1 MRASK
6 ELNSRLRGFAVA
18 THFGPTVLVVTVSFC
33 LALTQYSGF
42 GSLEVAGAILM
53 GQCVVGWSN
62 DLIDLPLD
70 AAAARQ
76 NKPLV
81 SGKIAPAE
89 LKRAITGAL
98 FLCFLLSYLGPLGVK
113 GTGVHALGLL
123 SATLYNLKLKNT
135 WFSVLPYIFS
145 FGALPWAIYLSAGK
159 APSTWLVFGFIFFA
173 SAFHF
178 LNVVKDLE
186 WDLRQGVNG
195 LPQRLGKGRSIAI
208 AVLLILAGVAV
219 IIFKWRLLLDK

>member
-1 MRASK
+1 
-6 ELNSRLRGFAVA
+6 VA
-18 THFGPTVLVVTVSFC
+18 THFGPTVLVVTVSYL
-33 LALTQYSGF
+33 LALTQYSAI
-42 GSLEVAGAILM
+42 GSLEVATAILA

-62 DLIDLPLD
+62 DLIDFPLD

-81 SGKIAPAE
+81 TGNIASSE

-98 FLCFLLSYLGPLGVK
+98 LLCLVLSYIGPLGLK
-113 GTGVHALGLL
+113 GTAVHALGLL

-135 WFSVLPYIFS
+135 WLSVLPYIFS
-145 FGALPWAIYLSAGK
+145 FGGLPWAIYLSAGK
-159 APSTWLVFGFIFFA
+159 RPSFWLVFGFILFA
-173 SAFHF
+173 SSFHF

-195 LPQRLGKGRSIAI
+195 LPQRLGKIRSISI
-208 AVLLILAGVAV
+208 AVLLILGGIVV
-219 IIFKWRLLLDK
+219 TIFNWRVLTGN